1 MKNNK
6 KLNKIY
12 ISMLHWR
19 KYKEKEKDAQDSD
32 EDVTNSSGNT
42 ISHIYT
48 NFNYNLMIIKEVNR
62 WKSKEEITL
71 EENKMRKHLLNKKR
85 KYFKAKR
92 DLYSGKYLDHH
103 KSNIM
108 YLVSYS
114 IYLILFIVI
123 VILQLKIHEA
133 FYSYV
138 PAQRAADQSIILG
151 DKYFNFEDIP
161 TFRSL
166 NSTYE
171 LSLIREENKNNL
183 KINRRINKHLKSNS
197 LNKTIQSHSK
207 KNSKYKVIYCYIYS
221 NINLWLDV
229 INSNNSP

>member
-12 ISMLHWR
+12 ISMLLWR
-19 KYKEKEKDAQDSD
+19 KYKEKEKDVQDSD
-32 EDVTNSSGNT
+32 EDVAKFSGNT

-48 NFNYNLMIIKEVNR
+48 NFNYNLMIIKEINR

-71 EENKMRKHLLNKKR
+71 EENKMRKHLLNNKN

-92 DLYSGKYLDHH
+92 DLYSGKDLDYH

-108 YLVSYS
+108 HLISYS

-123 VILQLKIHEA
+123 IVLQLKIHEA

-138 PAQRAADQSIILG
+138 PVQRAADQSIVLG
-151 DKYFNFEDIP
+151 DTYYNFEDIP
-161 TFRSL
+161 TFRNL

-171 LSLIREENKNNL
+171 LSLIQNENKNDP
-183 KINRRINKHLKSNS
+183 KINRRINEHFK
-197 LNKTIQSHSK
+197 LNPLSKTVQRHNK
-207 KNSKYKVIYCYIYS
+207 KDLKYKVIHCYFE
-221 NINLWLDV
+221 
-229 INSNNSP
+229 